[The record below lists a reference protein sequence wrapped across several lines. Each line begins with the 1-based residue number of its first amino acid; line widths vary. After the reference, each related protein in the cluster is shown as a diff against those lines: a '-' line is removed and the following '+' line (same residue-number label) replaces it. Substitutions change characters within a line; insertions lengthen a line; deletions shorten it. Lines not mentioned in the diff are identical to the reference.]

1 MSKVSHFVFFAI
13 DYIFKLT
20 NFTEML
26 DHLYFTHL
34 LCACDSEESGYQK
47 LQSFPAPPNTS
58 SCQRFILSYLWAGS
72 TKMRQSLNYSPPPPL
87 SLNLLLS
94 QEASSLPRLCF

>member
-34 LCACDSEESGYQK
+34 LCACDSEESG
-47 LQSFPAPPNTS
+47 T
-58 SCQRFILSYLWAGS
+58 R
-72 TKMRQSLNYSPPPPL
+72 NYSHFLPHRTPPRV
-87 SLNLLLS
+87 SV
-94 QEASSLPRLCF
+94 SSSATYGQAALR